1 MNHQPKQA
9 GFGLLEVLIT
19 LVLSAIG
26 ILGMA
31 AMQTKSIQY
40 TQQSVNRSTAA
51 ALASDLMETLRGNR
65 DALYTANAMLKKDS
79 PYLKSADIDIPAT
92 EDNCTAL
99 NNDCP
104 LAQLQAWKARAQ
116 RQLPGVTDALIK
128 SDYHI
133 CISKA
138 GDGCSDDGSAIE
150 IKIAW
155 TGRAEECSPNASQN
169 DDTPNICSY
178 ILRAEI

>member
-1 MNHQPKQA
+1 MNYQPKQA

-19 LVLSAIG
+19 LVLTAIG

-65 DALYTANAMLKKDS
+65 DALYKANATLKTDS
-79 PYLKSADIDIPAT
+79 PYLKPAGEDIPAAD
-92 EDNCTAL
+92 EFCTAL
-99 NNDCP
+99 DNDCP
-104 LAQLQAWKARAQ
+104 LSQLQAWKDRAKQ
-116 RQLPGVTDALIK
+116 QLPGVTDALIK
-128 SDYHI
+128 SEYHI

-138 GDGCSDDGSAIE
+138 GQGCSEDGSAIE

-155 TGRAEECSPNASQN
+155 VGRAEECSL
-169 DDTPNICSY
+169 DDETPNICSY